1 MLALGII
8 LVLLAGGVIV
18 AALFGG
24 AGQTASFD
32 LGVVD
37 VETNTLGVFLL
48 GAGTLLLLV
57 IGLGL
62 IRSGLARARRRR
74 QERKELNRLH
84 RRLEKEQTTGTATSG
99 TATTTGEQPA
109 EGATP
114 GPATRSDTPS
124 DNPPPAR

>member
-8 LVLLAGGVIV
+8 LVLLAAGVIV

-24 AGQTASFD
+24 AGQPASFD

-84 RRLEKEQTTGTATSG
+84 RRLEKEQTTGTTSD

-109 EGATP
+109 GGATP